1 MTLSSFN
8 YSKDDCVYIETY
20 ETTNSCVKATID
32 LENKNFD
39 TVKLLKQLGMG
50 EDFIFGLSKESLNEF
65 AKAKSIMSVTT
76 TSSFEQD
83 DFNPLAR
90 KAIIDETYFGEGE
103 VASGNKYVSNF
114 EDDHMRITYIVAY
127 LGNREYKFSMD
138 AEWLTMPIF
147 RFTDSFGAISMNM
160 TVINNSR
167 SGWYSY
173 DESIY
178 TLINTT
184 KNTIKCE
191 ISQSNMYNAVDG
203 NWYGSACEVDL
214 PSSTYTD
221 YTSISITNYK
231 VHYEFNGHY
240 NGEVGTYFNTIASYD
255 HAEISI
261 KLSDSL
267 NISTAGGS
275 FGIGLS
281 IILSHTKRS
290 AEYESDILYKG

>member
-1 MTLSSFN
+1 M
-8 YSKDDCVYIETY
+8 K
-20 ETTNSCVKATID
+20 
-32 LENKNFD
+32 ENF
-39 TVKLLKQLGMG
+39 VA
-50 EDFIFGLSKESLNEF
+50 ELSKETLNEF
-65 AKAKSIMSVTT
+65 ANAESIMCVTT
-76 TSSFEQD
+76 INSFDENN
-83 DFNPLAR
+83 FNASTR

-103 VASGNKYVSNF
+103 VPLGEKYVSNF
-114 EDDHMRITYIVAY
+114 KDDYMRITYIVAY
-127 LGNREYKFSMD
+127 LGDREYKFSMD

-160 TVINNSR
+160 TVINDSR

-184 KNTIKCE
+184 ENTIKCE
-191 ISQSNMYNAVDG
+191 IPQSNMYNAVDG

-214 PSSTYTD
+214 PSSTYSD

-290 AEYESDILYKG
+290 VEYESDILYKG